1 VALLGIGVG
10 FGFFV
15 LGVLVF
21 FVNWM
26 GLFVFAVIVVVVVD
40 GEQTL
45 GGGVLLDHYLLLF
58 QASGG

>member
-1 VALLGIGVG
+1 MALLGIGVV

-15 LGVLVF
+15 FGVLVF

-26 GLFVFAVIVVVVVD
+26 GLFVFTVIFVVVD

-45 GGGVLLDHYLLLF
+45 GGEVLLDHCLLLF

>member
-15 LGVLVF
+15 FGVLVF

-26 GLFVFAVIVVVVVD
+26 GLFVFSVIVVVVD

-45 GGGVLLDHYLLLF
+45 GGGVLLDHCLFLF